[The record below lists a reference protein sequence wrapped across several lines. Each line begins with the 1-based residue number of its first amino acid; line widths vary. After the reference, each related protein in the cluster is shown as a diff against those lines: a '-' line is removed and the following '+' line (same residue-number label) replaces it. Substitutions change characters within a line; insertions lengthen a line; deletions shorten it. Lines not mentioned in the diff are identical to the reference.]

1 MNLTSWDV
9 FFDDCK
15 GFRHLKGFKRP
26 FKTIKFKSN
35 YKSEK

>member
-1 MNLTSWDV
+1 MRKREKVLIIQ
-9 FFDDCK
+9 